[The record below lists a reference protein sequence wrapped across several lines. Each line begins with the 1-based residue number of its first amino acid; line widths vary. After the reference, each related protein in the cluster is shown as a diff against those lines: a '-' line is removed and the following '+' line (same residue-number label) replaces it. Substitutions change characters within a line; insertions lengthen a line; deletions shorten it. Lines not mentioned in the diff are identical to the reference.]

1 MNRLRET
8 NMIRH
13 LSRSTTSALAVATA
27 IGLFNVQVAHAALA
41 VTDDAVVVDGA
52 AAEGSA
58 TGADAPSP
66 EAAAADQDSS
76 GLTDIVVTAT
86 KRETNLQK
94 TPIAIAVLGED
105 DIKKRS
111 VQSLMDLADGSVPSL
126 RIATFESRQSALT
139 IGIRGIV
146 PDDAN
151 QPARE
156 QGVGVYLDGV
166 YLGRQHGLNA
176 ALHDVQRIE
185 VLKGPQGTLFGR
197 NTEGGA
203 LSMVLKQPTGE
214 FGGRVSGGI
223 GNFGSYNTQIHLNL
237 PEVQNVSIKLDGV
250 VQHQGPTTRNSMP
263 GQAGFNQFHRIGGRV
278 AARWRPIDD
287 LTIDFAFDKSRDEN
301 TPFYSQLVTIT
312 PTALATLPK
321 DTLGN
326 PLITYGYG
334 RMDVTD
340 IQVPMQDSVGIA
352 QGFTSSVK
360 YKVSADL
367 ELRSITAWRTVSD
380 EQWDNS
386 GGAHRTPVWGP
397 NVNFSRY
404 SLATLDQR
412 QFSQELQAVGSLGDS
427 VEFVFGLYYF
437 NECANDTA
445 RTPNTNRWNA
455 TVTGYTINDPLTYP
469 LATLSRA
476 SIAYSKSYAA
486 YGQVTYAVA
495 EPLRITLGG
504 RYTRD
509 EKNGRLFTVNGA
521 ATTFTFDQEN
531 TRFDPLAVIAYQV
544 SPAVNFYAKYATG
557 YRAGGASSRSLTYLS
572 FGPEE
577 VKSYEVGLKTELFD
591 RKVRFNVAGYIM
603 DRSNSQVDFN
613 FFIPQTN
620 GTIRNTL
627 ETVNA
632 IGTTK
637 IRGIEA
643 DLTIR
648 PFQGLSMNLSYAYTY
663 TKVPPARNTVQE
675 ALNATLPVPITTPVF
690 QTVYILYTPE
700 NALSGSIDYDVPVGG
715 SGALLRFHLDAN
727 YSDPVHTF
735 VSEATLTDKSFL
747 VNGRLSLA
755 DIPMGD
761 GGQKLT
767 VALWG
772 RNLFNEE
779 HIYRRSSANTTLGD
793 YANYNAP
800 RTFGVEG
807 TLNF

>member
-1 MNRLRET
+1 
-8 NMIRH
+8 MIRQI
-13 LSRSTTSALAVATA
+13 SRSTTSALAVATA
-27 IGLFNVQVAHAALA
+27 LGLFNVQTAHAAML
-41 VTDDAVVVDGA
+41 VTGDAVVVGGA
-52 AAEGSA
+52 AAE
-58 TGADAPSP
+58 DAVAPQDAASP
-66 EAAAADQDSS
+66 EAAAEEQGSS

-94 TPIAIAVLGED
+94 TPISISVLGED

-111 VQSLMDLADGSVPSL
+111 VNSLMDLADGSVPSL
-126 RIATFESRQSALT
+126 RITTFESRQSALT

-176 ALHDVQRIE
+176 ALYDVQRIE

-203 LSMVLKQPTGE
+203 LSMVLKQPSGE
-214 FGGRVSGGI
+214 FGGRVSSGI
-223 GNFGSYNTQIHLNL
+223 GNFESYTTQLHVNL
-237 PEVQNVSIKLDGV
+237 PEAQNIAIKLDGV
-250 VQHQGPTTRNSMP
+250 IQHQGPTTRNSMP
-263 GQAGFNQFHRIGGRV
+263 GQAGFNQFHRVGGRA
-278 AARWRPIDD
+278 AARWQPVDG
-287 LTIDFAFDKSRDEN
+287 LTIDLAFDKSRDEN

-312 PTALATLPK
+312 PAALATLPK
-321 DTLGN
+321 DSAGN
-326 PLITYGYG
+326 PLIVHGFG

-340 IQVPMQDSVGIA
+340 IQVPMQVSVGQS
-352 QGFTSSVK
+352 QGFTSSIK
-360 YKVSADL
+360 YKLNSDL
-367 ELRSITAWRTVSD
+367 ELRAITAWRTVSD

-386 GGAHRTPVWGP
+386 GGAHRTPVWGA

-404 SLATLDQR
+404 SVATLDQR

-427 VEFVFGLYYF
+427 TEFVFGLYYF
-437 NECANDTA
+437 NERANDSA

-455 TVTGYTINDPLTYP
+455 AVTGYTINDPLTY
-469 LATLSRA
+469 ATAAVSRA

-486 YGQVTYAVA
+486 YGQMTYALA

-521 ATTFTFDQEN
+521 ATNFTFVQN
-531 TRFDPLAVIAYQV
+531 NSRFDPLAVVAYQV
-544 SPAVNFYAKYATG
+544 TPEINFYAKYATG

-577 VKSYEVGLKTELFD
+577 VKSYEVGFKTEMFD
-591 RKVRFNVAGYIM
+591 RKVRFNVAGYVM

-613 FFIPQTN
+613 FFIPQSN

-648 PFQGLSMNLSYAYTY
+648 PIDGLSMNLSYAYTH
-663 TKVPPARNTVQE
+663 TKVPPAQNTVQE
-675 ALNATLPVPITTPVF
+675 ALNATLTPPVTTPVF

-715 SGALLRFHLDAN
+715 NGALLRFHLDAN

-735 VSEATLTDKSFL
+735 VSEVTLTDKSFL
-747 VNGRLSLA
+747 VNGRISLA
-755 DIPMGD
+755 DIPMG
-761 GGQKLT
+761 GTEQKLT

-772 RNLFNEE
+772 RNLFNEA
-779 HIYRRSSANTTLGD
+779 HIYRRSAANTTLGD

-800 RTFGVEG
+800 RTFGIEG

>member
-1 MNRLRET
+1 
-8 NMIRH
+8 MIRQ

-27 IGLFNVQVAHAALA
+27 MSLFNVQVAHAAVS
-41 VTDDAVVVDGA
+41 VTDEAVVVDGA
-52 AAEGSA
+52 AAEGA
-58 TGADAPSP
+58 AAPQDLGSP
-66 EAAAADQDSS
+66 EAAAEEQNNS

-94 TPIAIAVLGED
+94 TPISISVLGED

-126 RIATFESRQSALT
+126 RITTFESRQSALT

-223 GNFGSYNTQIHLNL
+223 GNYGSYNTQLHVNL

-250 VQHQGPTTRNSMP
+250 IQHQGPTIRNSMP

-312 PTALATLPK
+312 PAALATLPK
-321 DTLGN
+321 DSLGN
-326 PLITYGYG
+326 PLIVYGFG

-340 IQVPMQDSVGIA
+340 IQVPMQVSVGQA
-352 QGFTSSVK
+352 QGFTSSIK
-360 YKVSADL
+360 YKVNADL

-380 EQWDNS
+380 DQWDNS

-437 NECANDTA
+437 NERANDTA

-455 TVTGYTINDPLTYP
+455 TVTGYTIIDPLTYP

-486 YGQVTYAVA
+486 YGQATYAVA

-504 RYTRD
+504 RFTRD

-521 ATTFTFDQEN
+521 ATNFTFDQAN

-544 SPAVNFYAKYATG
+544 SPEINFYAKYATG

-591 RKVRFNVAGYIM
+591 RRVRFNVAGYIM

-620 GTIRNTL
+620 GTVRNTL

-648 PFQGLSMNLSYAYTY
+648 PVEGLSMNLSYAYTY

-690 QTVYILYTPE
+690 QTVFILYTPE
-700 NALSGSIDYDVPVGG
+700 NALSGSIDYDVPIGG
-715 SGALLRFHLDAN
+715 SGTLLRFHVDAN

-735 VSEATLTDKSFL
+735 VSETTLTDKSFL
-747 VNGRLSLA
+747 VNGRISLS
-755 DIPMGD
+755 DIPMGA

-779 HIYRRSSANTTLGD
+779 HIYRRSAANTTLGD

-800 RTFGVEG
+800 RTFGIEG
-807 TLNF
+807 TINF